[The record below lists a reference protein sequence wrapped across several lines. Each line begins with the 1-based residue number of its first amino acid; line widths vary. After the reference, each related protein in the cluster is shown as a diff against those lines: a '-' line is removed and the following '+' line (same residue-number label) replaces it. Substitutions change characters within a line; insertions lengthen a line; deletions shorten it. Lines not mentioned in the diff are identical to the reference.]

1 MQADSPPKL
10 HVTFVEQRVQ
20 RGTGDAVMVGMTA
33 FSGDDLDDTSTVLI
47 VPGDTPLLRP
57 ETLEQLVAFQE
68 GDELLERLRTE
79 EGRVARDDEHGRG
92 VVEVV
97 AAERRHADHDGV
109 TGAALYPLLDE
120 GDVQLGR
127 AVGLHAFGDLLGTV
141 AHHDNDPFDI
151 EVDERWRTW
160 STIGRP
166 QMTWSGF
173 GRSDRMRVPWPA
185 AKTIAEMLTPPF

>member
-1 MQADSPPKL
+1 MP
-10 HVTFVEQRVQ
+10 
-20 RGTGDAVMVGMTA
+20 TG
-33 FSGDDLDDTSTVLI
+33 
-47 VPGDTPLLRP
+47 
-57 ETLEQLVAFQE
+57 LVE
-68 GDELLERLRTE
+68 GDELFERLRPQE
-79 EGRVARDDEHGRG
+79 RRVARDDEHGRV

-109 TGAALYPLLDE
+109 AGAALHALLDE

-141 AHHDNDPFDI
+141 AHHDNDPFDS
-151 EVDERWRTW
+151 RSTSAWRTW

-173 GRSDRMRVPWPA
+173 GRSDRIRVPWPA